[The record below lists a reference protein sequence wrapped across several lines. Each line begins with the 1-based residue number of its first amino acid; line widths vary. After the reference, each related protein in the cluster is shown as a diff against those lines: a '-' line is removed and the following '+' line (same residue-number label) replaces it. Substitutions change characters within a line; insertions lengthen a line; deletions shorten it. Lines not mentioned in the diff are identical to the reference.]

1 MKELLQ
7 HPEAR
12 RQYRLFQSMKPGAV
26 LIYHV
31 GHLATDAPRRPDLQA
46 VRALMTALH
55 ERGLCRLS
63 QRRIDDGC
71 YHYLATKA
79 LPPAPAQQPQG

>member
-1 MKELLQ
+1 MKECLN

-12 RQYRLFQSMKPGAV
+12 RIHRLFLTLQPGAT

-31 GHLATDAPRRPDLQA
+31 GHLATDTPKRPDLQA
-46 VRALMTALH
+46 VRDLMMALRR
-55 ERGLCRLS
+55 ERRAILS

-79 LPPAPAQQPQG
+79 LPPAPAK